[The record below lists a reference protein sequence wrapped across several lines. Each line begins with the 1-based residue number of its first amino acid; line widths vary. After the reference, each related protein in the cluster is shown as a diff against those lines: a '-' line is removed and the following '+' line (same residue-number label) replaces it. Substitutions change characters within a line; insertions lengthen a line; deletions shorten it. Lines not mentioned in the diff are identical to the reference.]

1 MCRFPILTRETY
13 MNLGN
18 YIFHP
23 KFNLKSSFFPDNYL
37 SYFLYMNNEEVVQT
51 KDIILYSYQNE
62 VQQHNNQYFDECL
75 DIYMDLLTNLKSGDP
90 YVS

>member
-1 MCRFPILTRETY
+1 
-13 MNLGN
+13 
-18 YIFHP
+18 
-23 KFNLKSSFFPDNYL
+23 
-37 SYFLYMNNEEVVQT
+37 MNNEEVVQT

-75 DIYMDLLTNLKSGDP
+75 NIYMDLLTNLKSGDP